1 MRAPVI
7 SIVTATRNRAG
18 RLAEFVAS
26 IEAQQ
31 VDVPFELVLVDDAST
46 DQTWEKVQCLVATS
60 SVPISP
66 SRRSQRGGPGG
77 ARNTGWRAAQAPL
90 IAFTDDDCT
99 PDPTWLATIHAG
111 LVQHDLVQGR
121 TLPRAEQIA
130 AGGPFGRT
138 LRVEEEGLY
147 PTCNMGY
154 RRSVL
159 ESIGGFNE
167 DYTLTCE
174 DTDLAWRAK
183 EHGATTAWLPDAVVR
198 HDVHAGRYVDHLKD
212 KVRWDGVALVVRDHP
227 ALRSH
232 LSHRVFWKQSHPPA
246 LAAGAGVAL
255 AAHALVRWRG
265 PARLAGVA
273 AGLALGGPYVRFR
286 TKVAPL
292 PTGRKRNVALIPAVL
307 VADWLE
313 IGVMVAA
320 SAKHRSIVL

>member
-1 MRAPVI
+1 MAPEI
-7 SIVTATRNRAG
+7 SVVTATRNRAG

-46 DQTWEKVQCLVATS
+46 DRTWDEVQRLAASS
-60 SVPISP
+60 SVTITPV
-66 SRRSQRGGPGG
+66 RRTGRGGPGG
-77 ARNTGWRAAQAPL
+77 ARNTGWRAARAPL

-99 PDPTWLATIHAG
+99 PEPTWLATIHAG
-111 LVQHDLVQGR
+111 LTKTDLVQGR
-121 TLPRAEQIA
+121 TLPRSEQIA

-154 RRSVL
+154 RRAVL
-159 ESIGGFNE
+159 ESVGGFNE

-174 DTDLAWRAK
+174 DTDLAWRAR
-183 EHGATTAWLPDAVVR
+183 EQGATTAWLPDALVR

-232 LSHRVFWKQSHPPA
+232 FTHHVFWKQSHPPA
-246 LAAGAGVAL
+246 LAAGAGTAL
-255 AAHALVRWRG
+255 AAHALVKWRG
-265 PARLAGVA
+265 PARVAGIA
-273 AGLALGGPYVRFR
+273 AGLAMSGPYIRFR

-292 PTGRKRNVALIPAVL
+292 PTGRKRRVALIPAVL

-320 SAKHRSIVL
+320 SAKHRSVVL